1 LSEPPKLKIV
11 FLPHALRR
19 MEERRISEEEARA
32 TLEEPDL
39 EYPGN
44 LGRTVAERVFPGRR
58 LATKVVY
65 NLGPEGERA
74 VVTVERG
81 RSTGG
86 EPK

>member
-1 LSEPPKLKIV
+1 
-11 FLPHALRR
+11 

-58 LATKVVY
+58 LATKVIY
-65 NLGPEGERA
+65 NLGGEDVRV
-74 VVTVERG
+74 VVTVER
-81 RSTGG
+81 RADPQEVNPDKTRVRTQVPCSVHLL
-86 EPK
+86 P

>member
-1 LSEPPKLKIV
+1 MNSLRIV

-19 MEERRISEEEARA
+19 MEERHISEEEARA

-44 LGRTVAERVFPGRR
+44 LGRTVAERVFPSNR

-65 NLGPEGERA
+65 NLGPEDERV

-81 RSTGG
+81 RATGG
-86 EPK
+86 ETR

>member
-1 LSEPPKLKIV
+1 LSERRRLKIV

-19 MEERRISEEEARA
+19 MEERRISEEEART

-44 LGRTVAERVFPGRR
+44 LGRTVAERVFPSNR

-65 NLGPEGERA
+65 NLGPEDERV
-74 VVTVERG
+74 VVTVEHG
-81 RSTGG
+81 RATGG
-86 EPK
+86 ETR

>member
-1 LSEPPKLKIV
+1 LSEPQKLKIV

-19 MEERRISEEEARA
+19 MDGRRITQEEARA

-44 LGRTVAERVFPGRR
+44 LGRTVAERVFPSRR

-65 NLGPEGERA
+65 NLGPEGERV

-81 RSTGG
+81 RPIGG
-86 EPK
+86 EPR